1 MAAHVSSLAED
12 TFTLESVIRGHHVYK
27 AIWIPQHEE
36 LLGVARED
44 GNEHDHYAVRVFK
57 SGTGTVGHV
66 PREYSRMFYFFLQHC
81 GIISCEVTGHRKK
94 GHGLE
99 VPCKYYLTGG
109 EKMVMKAK
117 EIVEDIVRKNEKKKK
132 DKEKKKRIR
141 WRGNIGTR
149 RTSSNRL
156 IHCHYYN
163 ALWQFVTCCY
173 CCL

>member
-1 MAAHVSSLAED
+1 MAAHMPPLAED

-36 LLGVARED
+36 LLVLPEKID

-81 GIISCEVTGHRKK
+81 GRISCEVTGHRKK

-109 EKMVMKAK
+109 GKMVMKAK
-117 EIVEDIVRKNEKKKK
+117 EIVEDIVRKNEEKKKE
-132 DKEKKKRIR
+132 KEKKKKRKGR
-141 WRGNIGTR
+141 EEKEGQQ
-149 RTSSNRL
+149 
-156 IHCHYYN
+156 H
-163 ALWQFVTCCY
+163 
-173 CCL
+173 